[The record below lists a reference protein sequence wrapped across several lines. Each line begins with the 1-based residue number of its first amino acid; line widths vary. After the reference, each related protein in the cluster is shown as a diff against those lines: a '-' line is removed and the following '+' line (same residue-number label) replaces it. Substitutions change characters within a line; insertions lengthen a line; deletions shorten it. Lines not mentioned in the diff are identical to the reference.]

1 MEEILHQPKGI
12 YPVIYNVLYIPGGAG
27 FLPSTVV
34 SGLHVVQRS
43 PRGPLELRQ
52 FLPQAGQNRAIHA
65 FSLHELFFKDLFFFS
80 NILFQNFY
88 HSHIPIYFI
97 VHTDLFF
104 CFCGLTLLHGKL
116 HGKITQITS
125 FDRCQKHHLHQ
136 RLQNPGESKKQ
147 KRGVDS

>member
-65 FSLHELFFKDLFFFS
+65 FSLHELFFKDLFFFEYIISKFLPFTYTYIFHCTHGFVFLFLWLDPPPRQTPRQNHS
-80 NILFQNFY
+80 NHEFRQVPKAPPAPKA
-88 HSHIPIYFI
+88 S
-97 VHTDLFF
+97 
-104 CFCGLTLLHGKL
+104 K
-116 HGKITQITS
+116 
-125 FDRCQKHHLHQ
+125 
-136 RLQNPGESKKQ
+136 PG
-147 KRGVDS
+147 RI